1 MATTINNTLPLNWDS
16 SQSYNIGDTV
26 SYTGIIYVSVVS
38 NNVNNNPKNNLDYWK
53 PLDIYLKEETVM
65 PHDWH
70 TYSGDEN
77 FWERDNVYIDTNG
90 YLYLNNENTGIC
102 VNGHG
107 VGLVKFESLTEDQK
121 AQIKGEKGDKGD
133 PGITGEQGPKGDKGD
148 MGSVTWSDD
157 LTPEQIAQ
165 LRGKSTYETWLEVY
179 PQGSKQEFLDWVRS
193 TLQAFDTALLQNS
206 TNAVQNQAIYT
217 AFMNYQGAINTVINN
232 LLSRVETLEGQLKAT
247 TGQAFIFSTT
257 DVGEYGYK
265 VGDSVVPFRQT
276 SEEVLQSTQIF
287 PSNGIAASQ
296 IGEQESA
303 EVIPTQ
309 MYFQDGQYVASVQ
322 GDLSDDNDI
331 KDNTLYAS
339 SNSELEVHSFTEVAN
354 DYFPIYVDGK
364 YEYEGFGMYHITKD
378 DTHNWLINDGTKAGE
393 GIMFNSS
400 TSYHGQDLNITIK
413 PAIAGETINY
423 EFGIGKSDVD
433 NNIYASLPSVING
446 TNRIR
451 FTRGS
456 FDEETTLTYTH
467 IQLGESVYF
476 AVTSPKQFKIT
487 KIWMN

>member
-90 YLYLNNENTGIC
+90 FIYVNNENTGIN
-102 VNGHG
+102 VRGPIGKVEWNN
-107 VGLVKFESLTEDQK
+107 LTPE
-121 AQIKGEKGDKGD
+121 QITQLTGPQGEKGDKGD
-133 PGITGEQGPKGDKGD
+133 PGIQGDPGPKGDT
-148 MGSVTWSDD
+148 GSVTWSDD

-165 LRGKSTYETWLEVY
+165 LRGKSTYETWLELH
-179 PQGSKQEFLDWVRS
+179 PEGSKQEFLDWVRS
-193 TLQAFDTALLQNS
+193 TLRAFDTALLQNS

-217 AFMNYQGAINTVINN
+217 AFMNYQGTINTVINN
-232 LLSRVETLEGQLKAT
+232 LLSRVETLEQQLKAP
-247 TGQAFIFSTT
+247 TGQAFVFSTT
-257 DVGEYGYK
+257 DAGEYGYK

-276 SEEVLQSTQIF
+276 SEEVLQSTQVF
-287 PSNGIAASQ
+287 PSDGIAASQ

-309 MYFQDGQYVASVQ
+309 MYFQDGRYVASVK

-331 KDNTLYAS
+331 EDNTLYAS
-339 SNSELEVHSFTEVAN
+339 SNSELEIHDFTETAN
-354 DYFPIYVDGK
+354 DYFPVYENGK
-364 YEYEGFGMYHITKD
+364 YEYEGFGAYHITKD
-378 DTHNWLINDGTKAGE
+378 DTHNWLINDGTEAGE
-393 GIMFNSS
+393 GIIFNSS

-413 PAIAGETINY
+413 PATAGETINY

-433 NNIYASLPSVING
+433 TNTYASLPSVING

-487 KIWMN
+487 KIWMS